1 MIKTIFYN
9 LYKFATTKNVLK
21 TRLFGQFYGPRGVL
35 TFKIKIEIDMIKVG
49 LVFSISNFSINKI
62 A

>member
-21 TRLFGQFYGPRGVL
+21 TRLFGQFYGPRGVS
-35 TFKIKIEIDMIKVG
+35 TFKIKIEIDIKNVD
-49 LVFSISNFSINKI
+49 LISKI
-62 A
+62 